1 MQTQMFRLL
10 TRLEVQGHG
19 FTDVPLK
26 IAEPVGLSRQP
37 PAPLGSSHEA
47 TRTPV
52 SSQVLIPIV
61 ISSMNPILSR
71 ISHA

>member
-1 MQTQMFRLL
+1 
-10 TRLEVQGHG
+10 
-19 FTDVPLK
+19 
-26 IAEPVGLSRQP
+26 
-37 PAPLGSSHEA
+37 
-47 TRTPV
+47 V